1 MNKKGNMAL
10 AIVAVALA
18 LVIVGFF
25 LVSLATRECSS
36 NKDCKESAY
45 CGSDYKCHDYPQQIV
60 VKENSFLSAA
70 IVLGIALI
78 LAAYIYRGGKIPFV
92 KKEE

>member
-1 MNKKGNMAL
+1 M

-18 LVIVGFF
+18 VVIVGFF

-36 NKDCKESAY
+36 NKDCQESAY
-45 CGSDYKCHDYPQQIV
+45 CGSDYECHDYPQQIV
-60 VKENSFLSAA
+60 VKENSFLPAA
-70 IVLGIALI
+70 IVFGIALI
-78 LAAYIYRGGKIPFV
+78 LAAYVYRGGKVHFI